1 MRKHVRAGAI
11 AAAAG
16 AVFLAACGDG
26 HEEAPAATVASA
38 PAGET
43 LTVTASPRVAYLN
56 ATGVVRPIADATLST
71 KLMGSVTE
79 VLVQEGDGVRR
90 NQPLL
95 RIDARELGAR
105 REQVE
110 ASLASAEAVLAE
122 AELHVQRMRALY
134 EEEAAPRAQL
144 DAAETG
150 YTRALAGVAAARAS
164 AAELAAVTSYAVIRA
179 PFDGVVVRR
188 MVDPGSFAVPGA
200 PLLTVQDAR
209 SLRVSVSA
217 SPDAVHALKQGARVT
232 AVVEGTAVPASIEG
246 VVPGAAGLFTINAIV
261 DNGNGALPGTGA
273 AELALPHGMRTSI
286 VVPIQAIRRQGD
298 LTGVYL
304 RRGDTVL
311 TRWVRLGPVSGDS
324 VEVVSGLEDGDAI
337 VVPVSAT
344 TPAVTAR

>member
-1 MRKHVRAGAI
+1 ML

-16 AVFLAACGDG
+16 AVFLTACGAD
-26 HEEAPAATVASA
+26 HDAAPAATVASV

-43 LTVTASPRVAYLN
+43 ITLTASPRVAYLH
-56 ATGVVRPIADATLST
+56 AAGVVRPIAEATLST

-90 NQPLL
+90 GQPLL
-95 RIDARELGAR
+95 RIDARELGAQ

-110 ASLASAEAVLAE
+110 ASLASAQAVLAE
-122 AELHVQRMRALY
+122 ADLHVQRMRALY
-134 EEEAAPRAQL
+134 AEEAAPRAQL

-150 YTRALAGVAAARAS
+150 YTRAVAGVATARAS
-164 AAELAAVTSYAVIRA
+164 AAELAAMTSYAVIRA

-188 MVDPGSFAVPGA
+188 MVDPGSFAAPGA
-200 PLLTVQDAR
+200 PLLTVQDAS
-209 SLRVSVSA
+209 SLRVIVTA
-217 SPDAVHALKQGARVT
+217 SPDVVRALDRGAEVM
-232 AVVEGTAVPASIEG
+232 AFVEGTVVPARIEG

-261 DNGNGALPGTGA
+261 DNADGALPGTGA
-273 AELALPHGMRTSI
+273 AELALPQGMRTSI
-286 VVPIQAIRRQGD
+286 VVPIRAIRRQGD

-324 VEVVSGLEDGDAI
+324 VEVVSGLDDGDAI
-337 VVPVSAT
+337 VVPASAAT
-344 TPAVTAR
+344 SAVMAR